1 MANYRQ
7 YTQCVDISNF
17 NPANPY
23 TQAALVGL
31 YVTLPAAVIPVL
43 MVLGGGNPLVPGAAR
58 RDFSHRRHHRLLLL
72 VAVSQAYLYSC
83 DA

>member
-17 NPANPY
+17 NPANPV

-31 YVTLPAAVIPVL
+31 YVTLPVSVIPLL
-43 MVLGGGNPLVPGAAR
+43 MVLAGGNPWPGNAR
-58 RDFSHRRHHRLLLL
+58 RNYLIAGIIGYRYCFCF
-72 VAVSQAYLYSC
+72 QAYFYSG